1 MDYKLELQ
9 NNNMDLQSLIDKANV
24 LPDKVTLDAEII
36 AQEEKLSTQD
46 TLIASMMA
54 ALEGKVAGNSSNTKT
69 IYLDW
74 SEDAE
79 LINEIVYLNAQGQFI
94 TVEAFDNITSIE
106 AEYGI
111 VFVRKIDSGTWWTN
125 GLEDTNILTSSYY
138 ILQTTQNGETIY
150 LVASG

>member
-54 ALEGKVAGNSSNTKT
+54 ALEGKVAGNSSKTKT